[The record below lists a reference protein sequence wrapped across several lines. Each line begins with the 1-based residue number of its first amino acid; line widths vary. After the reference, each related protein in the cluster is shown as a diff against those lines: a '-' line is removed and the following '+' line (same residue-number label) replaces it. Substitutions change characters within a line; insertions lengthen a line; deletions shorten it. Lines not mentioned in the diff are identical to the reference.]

1 MGILP
6 AIIDLVLV
14 LIFIGS
20 ILRGRSEGFVRTVL
34 SILAAVAGFFIAKEY
49 CEPVALWIEENLI
62 RNAATNSIGNVL
74 SNHIGDTVQEVI
86 NAFPAYIKNA
96 AEFAGIQIENF
107 VSGAITPEAVETA
120 TESIYA
126 AIKEFAV
133 IPASRVIA
141 FVIIYI
147 IVNAVL
153 SIGISFVNNFFKLP
167 ILKGLN
173 KTLGAVLGGIKGVI
187 EMYVISA
194 VIGFASMLIPVAE
207 FTEAVSKATLQQGL
221 WETILSFFK

>member
-6 AIIDLVLV
+6 IIIDLVLV
-14 LIFIGS
+14 FIFIGS
-20 ILRGRSEGFVRTVL
+20 ILKGRSEGFVRTVL
-34 SILAAVAGFFIAKEY
+34 SIIAAIVGILIAKEY
-49 CEPVALWIEENLI
+49 CEPVALWIEEHLI

-74 SNHIGDTVQEVI
+74 GFNIGNTAKEVI
-86 NAFPAYIKNA
+86 NALPSYIKNA
-96 AEFAGIQIENF
+96 AEFAGIQIETF
-107 VSGAITPEAVETA
+107 ISETITSETVESA
-120 TESIYA
+120 TKSIYA
-126 AIKEFAV
+126 AIKEVAV
-133 IPASRVIA
+133 IPASKAVA
-141 FVIIYI
+141 FVIIYVI
-147 IVNAVL
+147 ANTIL
-153 SIGISFVNNFFKLP
+153 SIGISFINNFFKLP

-173 KTLGAVLGGIKGVI
+173 KTLGAVLGGIKGVF

>member
-1 MGILP
+1 MEILP
-6 AIIDLVLV
+6 FIIDLVLV
-14 LIFIGS
+14 LVFIGA

-34 SILAAVAGFFIAKEY
+34 SVIAAIAGILIAREY
-49 CEPVALWIEENLI
+49 CEPVALWIEEHLI

-74 SNHIGDTVQEVI
+74 GNHIGDTVQEII
-86 NAFPAYIKNA
+86 NALPDYIKNA
-96 AEFAGIQIENF
+96 AEFAGIQIESF
-107 VSGAITPEAVETA
+107 VSDAITPETVKTA

-126 AIKEFAV
+126 AIKDFAV
-133 IPASRVIA
+133 IPASRVVA

-153 SIGISFVNNFFKLP
+153 SIGISFVSNFFKLP
-167 ILKGLN
+167 ILRGLN
-173 KTLGAVLGGIKGVI
+173 KTLGAVLGGIKGVF

-207 FTEAVSKATLQQGL
+207 FAEAVSKATLQQGL

>member
-6 AIIDLVLV
+6 VIIDLVLV
-14 LIFIGS
+14 SIFIGA
-20 ILRGRSEGFVRTVL
+20 ILKGRSEGFVRTVL
-34 SILAAVAGFFIAKEY
+34 SVIAAIAGILIAKEY
-49 CEPVALWIEENLI
+49 CEPVALWIEEHFI

-74 SNHIGDTVQEVI
+74 GNHIGGTVQEVI
-86 NAFPAYIKNA
+86 NALPVYIKNA
-96 AEFAGIQIENF
+96 AEFAEIQIESF
-107 VSGAITPEAVETA
+107 VSETITPEAVETA

-126 AIKEFAV
+126 AIKDFAV
-133 IPASRVIA
+133 IPASKVVA
-141 FVIIYI
+141 FIIIYI
-147 IVNAVL
+147 IVNTVL

-173 KTLGAVLGGIKGVI
+173 KTLGAVLGGIKGVF

-194 VIGFASMLIPVAE
+194 VIGFASMLIPVEE
-207 FTEAVSKATLQQGL
+207 FAEAVSKATLQQGL

>member
-6 AIIDLVLV
+6 VIIDLVLV
-14 LIFIGS
+14 SIFIGA
-20 ILRGRSEGFVRTVL
+20 ILKGRSEGFVRTVL
-34 SILAAVAGFFIAKEY
+34 SVIAAIAGVLIAKEY
-49 CEPVALWIEENLI
+49 CEPVALWIEEHFI
-62 RNAATNSIGNVL
+62 RNAATSSIGNVL
-74 SNHIGDTVQEVI
+74 GNHIGETVQEVI
-86 NAFPAYIKNA
+86 NALPAYIKNA
-96 AEFAGIQIENF
+96 AEFAEIRIESF
-107 VSGAITPEAVETA
+107 VSETITPEAVETA

-126 AIKEFAV
+126 AIKDFAV
-133 IPASRVIA
+133 IPASRVVA
-141 FVIIYI
+141 FVIIYV

-153 SIGISFVNNFFKLP
+153 SIGISFISNFFRLP

-173 KTLGAVLGGIKGVI
+173 KTLGAVLGGIKGVF

-207 FTEAVSKATLQQGL
+207 FAEAVSKATLQQGL

>member
-6 AIIDLVLV
+6 IIIDLVLV
-14 LIFIGS
+14 FIFIGS
-20 ILRGRSEGFVRTVL
+20 ILKGRSEGFVRTVL
-34 SILAAVAGFFIAKEY
+34 SIIAAIVGILIAKEY
-49 CEPVALWIEENLI
+49 CEPVALWIEEHLI

-74 SNHIGDTVQEVI
+74 GYHIGGTVQDVI
-86 NAFPAYIKNA
+86 NALPAYIKNA
-96 AEFAGIQIENF
+96 AEFAGVQIENF
-107 VSGAITPEAVETA
+107 ISETITLETVESA

-141 FVIIYI
+141 FVIIYV
-147 IVNAVL
+147 IVNTVL

-173 KTLGAVLGGIKGVI
+173 KTLGAVLGGIKGVF

-207 FTEAVSKATLQQGL
+207 FTEAVSKSTLQQGL

>member
-1 MGILP
+1 MEILP
-6 AIIDLVLV
+6 FIIDLVLV
-14 LIFIGS
+14 LVFIGA

-34 SILAAVAGFFIAKEY
+34 SVIAAIAGILIAKEY
-49 CEPVALWIEENLI
+49 CEPVALWVEEHYI
-62 RNAATNSIGNVL
+62 RDAATNSIGNVL
-74 SNHIGDTVQEVI
+74 GNHIGDTVQEVI
-86 NAFPAYIKNA
+86 NALPAYIKNA
-96 AEFAGIQIENF
+96 MEFAEIQIESF
-107 VSGAITPEAVETA
+107 VSETINPEAVETA

-126 AIKEFAV
+126 AIKELAV
-133 IPASRVIA
+133 IPATRVVA

-153 SIGISFVNNFFKLP
+153 SIGISFVSNFFKLP
-167 ILKGLN
+167 ILRGLN
-173 KTLGAVLGGIKGVI
+173 KTLGAVLGGIKGVF

-207 FTEAVSKATLQQGL
+207 FAEAVSKATLQQGL